1 MILLD
6 CGNSS
11 VKAQC
16 WEQGRIQAS
25 FACAYQSGWSY
36 RLQHWLQA
44 QSTAHCYF
52 VSVLDAGRQAELD
65 HCLAQEFAKP
75 ITRFVSEAETLGL
88 KNGYQQPARLG
99 ADRWMVLLAAA
110 EIADGDRLIIDAG
123 SAITIDL
130 LRADGQHLGGAI
142 LPGINTSLEQFKRIF
157 SHIDFDQSEITETA
171 KPGCST
177 EAAIHIDYR
186 QHSIDLIPELVN
198 RWTQLL
204 DDNVSILLTGGDAVQ
219 IERVLDRGGRIV
231 PDLVFRGMRRLIA
244 R

>member
-16 WEQGRIQAS
+16 WKQGRIQAS
-25 FACAYQSGWSY
+25 FACAYQSNWSL

-44 QSTAHCYF
+44 QAATHCYF
-52 VSVLDAGRQAELD
+52 VSVLDSGRQAKLD
-65 HCLAQEFAKP
+65 QCLAQKFANA
-75 ITRFVSEAETLGL
+75 ITRFVSEANILGV
-88 KNGYQQPARLG
+88 KNGYHQPARLG
-99 ADRWMVLLAAA
+99 ADRWMVLLAAD
-110 EIADGDRLIIDAG
+110 EIADGDALIIDAG

-142 LPGINTSLEQFKRIF
+142 LPGINTSPEQFERIF

-171 KPGCST
+171 IPGCST

-186 QHSIDLIPELVN
+186 QPSIELIPELVN
-198 RWTQLL
+198 RWIQLL
-204 DDNVSILLTGGDAVQ
+204 DDNASILLTGGDGSQ
-219 IERVLDRGGRIV
+219 IQRVLDRACRIV